1 MRADAET
8 LKLEV
13 VTTTLVTEDRL
24 PLKLGSP
31 LYCAVISCVPA
42 ARADVDSDATPP
54 LKLELPI
61 ELAPSRNVT
70 VPVGTIELPD
80 VTVAV
85 IVMVWFKLAV
95 LGAAFK
101 LVLVSAF

>member
-1 MRADAET
+1 M
-8 LKLEV
+8 KLEV
-13 VTTTLVTEDRL
+13 VTTTVVTEDTL
-24 PLKLGSP
+24 PLKLESP
-31 LYCAVISCVPA
+31 LYCALILCVPA

-61 ELAPSRNVT
+61 ELVPSRKLT
-70 VPVGTIELPD
+70 VPVGRLEFPD

-85 IVMVWFKLAV
+85 SVMVWFRLAV

-101 LVLVSAF
+101 LVLVSAC